1 MKRATISTVAAVVAM
16 TTAFTLAGCAS
27 GGDPLSSD
35 KATAAADSSAP
46 LIIGSAD
53 FAESQIIANIY
64 SQALQNAGVK
74 VKEQF
79 NIGSREVTMAALKD
93 GSLDLM
99 PEYSASLLKYLDQS
113 STASTAQD
121 VLAQLT
127 AKLPKELSLLDVSKA
142 TDNDVVAV
150 TKQTADKFNLEKI
163 SDLAAVGSQITL
175 GGPPEWKT
183 RVNGLVGLHDLYGIT
198 FKDFVTLDAGGP
210 LTMTALT
217 SGQVQA
223 GDIFSTDPGI
233 KTNKLVVLKDD
244 KSLFAAESVV
254 PVITTAKASDTV
266 KKTLN
271 AVSAKLTTQD
281 LIEMNGEAAT
291 GAKQADIA
299 RKWLVSTGL
308 IKH

>member
-1 MKRATISTVAAVVAM
+1 MKKPFIAGLGTAVAVATVL
-16 TTAFTLAGCAS
+16 TLAGC
-27 GGDPLSSD
+27 GGNPLSSD
-35 KATAAADSSAP
+35 GAATGSGSKAH

-64 SQALQNAGVK
+64 SQALQHAGVN

-99 PEYSASLLKYLDQS
+99 PEYSSSLLKYLDQKS
-113 STASTAQD
+113 RASAPDD
-121 VLAQLT
+121 VLKELT
-127 AKLPKELSLLDVSKA
+127 AKLPKELSLLEVSKA

-150 TKQTADKFNLEKI
+150 TRTTADKYNLTKI
-163 SDLAAVGSQITL
+163 SDLAAVGKDISL

-183 RVNGLVGLHDLYGIT
+183 RYNGLLGLQELYGIS
-198 FKDFVTLDAGGP
+198 FKEFATLDAGGP

-233 KTNKLVVLKDD
+233 KANDLVVLKDD
-244 KSLFAAESVV
+244 KGLFAEESVV
-254 PVITTAKASDTV
+254 PVITTARVTDV
-266 KKTLN
+266 IKKTLN
-271 AVSAKLTTQD
+271 AVSSKLTTED
-281 LIEMNGEAAT
+281 LIAMNGKAAT
-291 GAKQADIA
+291 GAKQSDIA
-299 RKWLVSTGL
+299 KEWLKSAGL
-308 IKH
+308 I

>member
-1 MKRATISTVAAVVAM
+1 MKKPFIAGLGAAVAVA
-16 TTAFTLAGCAS
+16 TVLTLAGC
-27 GGDPLSSD
+27 GGNPLSSD
-35 KATAAADSSAP
+35 GAATGSGSKAH

-64 SQALQNAGVK
+64 SQALQHAGVN

-99 PEYSASLLKYLDQS
+99 PEYSSSLLKYLDQKS
-113 STASTAQD
+113 RASAPDD
-121 VLAQLT
+121 VLKELT
-127 AKLPKELSLLDVSKA
+127 AKLPKELSLLEVSKA

-150 TKQTADKFNLEKI
+150 TRTTADKYNLTKI
-163 SDLAAVGSQITL
+163 SDLAAVGKDISL

-183 RVNGLVGLHDLYGIT
+183 RYNGLLGLQELYGIS
-198 FKDFVTLDAGGP
+198 FKEFATLDAGGP

-233 KTNKLVVLKDD
+233 KANDLVVLKDD
-244 KSLFAAESVV
+244 KGLFAEESVV
-254 PVITTAKASDTV
+254 PVITTARVTDV
-266 KKTLN
+266 IKKTLN
-271 AVSAKLTTQD
+271 AVSSKLTTED
-281 LIEMNGEAAT
+281 LIAMNGKAAT
-291 GAKQADIA
+291 GAKQSDIA
-299 RKWLVSTGL
+299 KEWLKSAGL
-308 IKH
+308 I

>member
-1 MKRATISTVAAVVAM
+1 MKKALFVGIGAVVAAA
-16 TTAFTLAGCAS
+16 TVLSLAGC
-27 GGDPLSSD
+27 GGNPLSSESGTGGSGS
-35 KATAAADSSAP
+35 KAQ

-64 SQALQNAGVK
+64 SQALQHAGVD

-99 PEYSASLLKYLDQS
+99 PEYSSSLLKYLDQK
-113 STASTAQD
+113 STASAPAD
-121 VLAQLT
+121 VLKELT
-127 AKLPKELSLLDVSKA
+127 SKLPKDLSLLDVSEA

-150 TKQTADKFNLEKI
+150 TRATADKYKLTKI
-163 SDLAAVGSQITL
+163 SDLAAVGKDIML

-183 RVNGLVGLHDLYGIT
+183 RYNGLLGLQKLYGIN
-198 FKDFVTLDAGGP
+198 FKEFVTLDAGGP

-233 KTNKLVVLKDD
+233 KANDLVILKDD
-244 KSLFAAESVV
+244 KGLFAEESVV
-254 PVITTAKASDTV
+254 PVISSAHSTDLIT
-266 KKTLN
+266 KTLN
-271 AVSAKLTTQD
+271 AVAGKLTTND
-281 LIEMNGEAAT
+281 LIAMNGKAAT
-291 GAKQADIA
+291 GAKQSDIA
-299 RKWLVSTGL
+299 KEWLKSSGL
-308 IKH
+308 I

>member
-1 MKRATISTVAAVVAM
+1 MNKTALVGVAALVAISTALSL
-16 TTAFTLAGCAS
+16 TGC
-27 GGDPLSSD
+27 GGGSDPLAND
-35 KATAAADSSAP
+35 KGDTSAGADSA

-93 GSLDLM
+93 GSLDVM
-99 PEYSASLLKYLDQS
+99 PEYSSSLLKYLDQK
-113 STASTAQD
+113 STASAADEVQKE
-121 VLAQLT
+121 LT
-127 AKLPKELSLLDVSKA
+127 AKLPKELSLLDVSEA
-142 TDNDVVAV
+142 ADNDVVAV
-150 TKQTADKFNLEKI
+150 TKATAEKYNLTKI
-163 SDLAAVGSQITL
+163 SDLAAIGSQITL

-183 RVNGLVGLHDLYGIT
+183 RVNGVIGLHDLYGIT
-198 FKDFVTLDAGGP
+198 FKEFVTLDAGGP

-233 KTNKLVVLKDD
+233 EANNLVVLKDD
-244 KSLFAAESVV
+244 KSLFAAENVV
-254 PVITTAKASDTV
+254 PVITSARASEVV

-271 AVSAKLTTQD
+271 GVSAKLTTDD
-281 LIEMNGEAAT
+281 LITMNGKAAT
-291 GAKQADIA
+291 GAKQSDIA
-299 RKWLVSTGL
+299 KEWLKSVGL
-308 IKH
+308 I

>member
-1 MKRATISTVAAVVAM
+1 MKKPFIAGLGAAVAVA
-16 TTAFTLAGCAS
+16 TVLTLAGC
-27 GGDPLSSD
+27 GGNPLSSD
-35 KATAAADSSAP
+35 GAATGSGSKAQ

-64 SQALQNAGVK
+64 SQALQHAGVN

-99 PEYSASLLKYLDQS
+99 PEYSSSLLRYLDQKS
-113 STASTAQD
+113 KASTPDD
-121 VLAQLT
+121 VLKELT
-127 AKLPKELSLLDVSKA
+127 AKLPTELSLLDVSKA

-150 TKQTADKFNLEKI
+150 TRVTADKYNLTKI
-163 SDLAAVGSQITL
+163 SDLAAVGKDISL

-183 RVNGLVGLHDLYGIT
+183 RYNGLLGLQELYGIS
-198 FKDFVTLDAGGP
+198 FKEFATLDAGGP

-233 KTNKLVVLKDD
+233 KANDLVVLKDD
-244 KSLFAAESVV
+244 KGLFAEESVV
-254 PVITTAKASDTV
+254 PVITTARVTDV
-266 KKTLN
+266 IKKTLN
-271 AVSAKLTTQD
+271 AVSSKLTTED
-281 LIEMNGEAAT
+281 LIAMNGKAAT
-291 GAKQADIA
+291 GAKQSDIA
-299 RKWLVSTGL
+299 KEWLKSAGL
-308 IKH
+308 I

>member
-1 MKRATISTVAAVVAM
+1 MKKPFIAGLGTAVAVATVL
-16 TTAFTLAGCAS
+16 TLAGC
-27 GGDPLSSD
+27 GGNPLSSD
-35 KATAAADSSAP
+35 GAATGSGSKAH

-64 SQALQNAGVK
+64 SQALQHAGVN

-99 PEYSASLLKYLDQS
+99 PEYSSSLLKYLDQKS
-113 STASTAQD
+113 KASAPDD
-121 VLAQLT
+121 VLKELT
-127 AKLPKELSLLDVSKA
+127 AKLPKELSLLEVSKA

-150 TKQTADKFNLEKI
+150 TRTTADKYNLTKI
-163 SDLAAVGSQITL
+163 SDLAAVGKDISL

-183 RVNGLVGLHDLYGIT
+183 RYNGLLGLQELYGIS
-198 FKDFVTLDAGGP
+198 FKEFATLDAGGP

-233 KTNKLVVLKDD
+233 KANDLVVLKDD
-244 KSLFAAESVV
+244 KGLFAEESVV
-254 PVITTAKASDTV
+254 PVITTARVTDV
-266 KKTLN
+266 IKKTLN
-271 AVSAKLTTQD
+271 AVSSKLTTED
-281 LIEMNGEAAT
+281 LIAMNSKAAT
-291 GAKQADIA
+291 GAKQSDIA
-299 RKWLVSTGL
+299 KEWLKSAGL
-308 IKH
+308 I

>member
-1 MKRATISTVAAVVAM
+1 MKKPFIAALAVAVSIATV
-16 TTAFTLAGCAS
+16 FTLAGC
-27 GGDPLSSD
+27 GGNPLSKDGAVAGSGA
-35 KATAAADSSAP
+35 KAP

-64 SQALQNAGVK
+64 SQALQHAGVN

-99 PEYSASLLKYLDQS
+99 PEYSSSLLKYLDQKS
-113 STASTAQD
+113 KATTPD
-121 VLAQLT
+121 EVLKELT
-127 AKLPKELSLLDVSKA
+127 AKLPKELSLLEVSKA

-150 TKQTADKFNLEKI
+150 TRATADKYKLTKI
-163 SDLAAVGSQITL
+163 SDLAAVGKDISL

-183 RVNGLVGLHDLYGIT
+183 RYNGLLGLQQLYGIN
-198 FKDFVTLDAGGP
+198 FKEFATLDAGGP

-233 KTNKLVVLKDD
+233 KANDLVVLKDD
-244 KSLFAAESVV
+244 KGLFAEESVV
-254 PVITTAKASDTV
+254 PVITTAQVTDV
-266 KKTLN
+266 IKKTLN
-271 AVSAKLTTQD
+271 AISSKLTTDD
-281 LIEMNGEAAT
+281 LIAMNGKAAT
-291 GAKQADIA
+291 GAKQSDIA
-299 RKWLVSTGL
+299 TEWLKGVGL
-308 IKH
+308 I